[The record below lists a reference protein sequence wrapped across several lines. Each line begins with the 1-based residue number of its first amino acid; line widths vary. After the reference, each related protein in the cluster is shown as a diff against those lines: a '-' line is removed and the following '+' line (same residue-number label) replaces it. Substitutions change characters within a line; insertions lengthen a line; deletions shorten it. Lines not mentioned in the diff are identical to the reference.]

1 MKSKEELEELEALKE
16 ELTALR
22 EQRAALTDEE
32 LVQVNGGEYYTREF
46 WKKDKDVQF
55 LFKVGDKVEVSAPF
69 WFGTVHCEITALKTE
84 FTSIH
89 NTGIPGVAGSVSME
103 EGYTDYYYC
112 QETEYHWHF
121 PNGWYP
127 RNSIEV
133 RKLG

>member
-1 MKSKEELEELEALKE
+1 MKTQEELNALKAEFEAVKKKVTELSEEELA
-16 ELTALR
+16 
-22 EQRAALTDEE
+22 
-32 LVQVNGGEYYTREF
+32 QVNGGEYYTREF
-46 WKKDKDVQF
+46 WNKKEDVQF

-69 WFGTVHCEITALKTE
+69 WFGTVHCEITAVKSE

-89 NTGIPGVAGSVSME
+89 NTGTPGIPGSVYMA

-112 QETEYHWHF
+112 KEIEYHWHF